1 MAVSYASNWNNIIKA
16 LMSKIKAEMKCPVFS
31 DWNDVTKTNQFVKLT
46 PVGSMQ
52 GDVTRISEHRTFNIN
67 MQFFFIDRKNRK
79 FQEHVLDRCDILE
92 SLIHDNPTISLA
104 DSTTAYNVMIGDLD
118 LAVEPDAEY
127 EDYFIAGWSFSCEHL
142 SNLG

>member
-1 MAVSYASNWNNIIKA
+1 
-16 LMSKIKAEMKCPVFS
+16 MKCPVFS

-92 SLIHDNPTISLA
+92 SLIHDNQTLTLS
-104 DSTTAYNVMIGDLD
+104 DSTVAYNLLIGDLD
-118 LAVEPDAEY
+118 MTTSPE
-127 EDYFIAGWSFSCEHL
+127 EDYGDYVIADWDFSCEHL
-142 SNLG
+142 NNFG

>member
-52 GDVTRISEHRTFNIN
+52 GDVTRIS
-67 MQFFFIDRKNRK
+67 
-79 FQEHVLDRCDILE
+79 
-92 SLIHDNPTISLA
+92 
-104 DSTTAYNVMIGDLD
+104 
-118 LAVEPDAEY
+118 
-127 EDYFIAGWSFSCEHL
+127 
-142 SNLG
+142 